1 MSQPNP
7 QPLPGGYPPSAGGA
21 RPGYLPPASPGYPA
35 PPSSA
40 PAAYPPPPVEP
51 TFQVRTFKHTG
62 AVVLWLNQPCITTG
76 SYAQCEAAI
85 DAAQQH
91 CILAGWWSMGSLVWN
106 PISLARN
113 ARARTVLRRQAR
125 QAHDYALW
133 WATYQ
138 AGGRHFHVWA
148 PPPTRAA
155 YTKWWMWLP
164 LIMIPLIVA
173 LIVAIATSKESHH
186 SPTTPTQNPLTTIT
200 LPTLA
205 PKATQSA
212 SR

>member
-1 MSQPNP
+1 
-7 QPLPGGYPPSAGGA
+7 
-21 RPGYLPPASPGYPA
+21 
-35 PPSSA
+35 
-40 PAAYPPPPVEP
+40 V
-51 TFQVRTFKHTG
+51 F
-62 AVVLWLNQPCITTG
+62 WLNQPYVTTG
-76 SYAQCEAAI
+76 SFAHCEAAI
-85 DAAQQH
+85 DGAQQH
-91 CILAGWWSMGSLVWN
+91 CMLAGWWSMGSLVWN

-113 ARARTVLRRQAR
+113 ARARVVLRRQAG

-138 AGGRHFHVWA
+138 AGGRQMHVWT
-148 PPPTRAA
+148 PPPTRPA

-173 LIVAIATSKESHH
+173 LIVSIATSKESHH
-186 SPTTPTQNPLTTIT
+186 SPTTPNHNPSTTIT